1 MGEMI
6 LCKLTLAYVKTT
18 LLEKERKKRYYG
30 RPCPMRAVAIKLDR
44 LFAHVHVHVHTEE
57 LMGEQ
62 PRQRIVR
69 TTSKLAVC
77 TYDER
82 KKTEERNH
90 SRRRRGER
98 ERVCVCVCVGEST
111 IPK

>member
-1 MGEMI
+1 MSRN
-6 LCKLTLAYVKTT
+6 TL
-18 LLEKERKKRYYG
+18 
-30 RPCPMRAVAIKLDR
+30 RAVAIKLDR
-44 LFAHVHVHVHTEE
+44 LFAHVHVHTEE

-82 KKTEERNH
+82 KKTGERNH

-98 ERVCVCVCVGEST
+98 ERVCVCVWERVQYQSRVERDFAEYVIMNTSFSFT
-111 IPK
+111 ICSLLHKIF